1 MFPLS
6 NAQAGKAE
14 GKRLSLIR
22 HAPEGL
28 RKVQTANDTGGIVA
42 NRLVTIVEI
51 PKSSNLPKI

>member
-28 RKVQTANDTGGIVA
+28 RKVQTANDTGGDRRESIGH
-42 NRLVTIVEI
+42 N
-51 PKSSNLPKI
+51 S

>member
-14 GKRLSLIR
+14 GKRLSLLR

-28 RKVQTANDTGGIVA
+28 RKVHAANNAGGIVA
-42 NRLVTIVEI
+42 NRLATIVEI